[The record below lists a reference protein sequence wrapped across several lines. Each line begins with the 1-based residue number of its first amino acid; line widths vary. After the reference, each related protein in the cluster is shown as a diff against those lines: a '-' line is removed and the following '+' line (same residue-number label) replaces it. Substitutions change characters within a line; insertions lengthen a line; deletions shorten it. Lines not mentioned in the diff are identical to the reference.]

1 MPLSGN
7 FSFFFFLIYFLSL
20 LSFRMR
26 MVDDLYPRGSMIVN
40 RCDLYLRSIGNARK
54 YRWEDVRFDC
64 GREMISLFFN
74 P

>member
-26 MVDDLYPRGSMIVN
+26 MVDDLYPRGSMIVI
-40 RCDLYLRSIGNARK
+40 YIFARSVTHASIDGKMFDSIVAAR
-54 YRWEDVRFDC
+54 
-64 GREMISLFFN
+64 
-74 P
+74 